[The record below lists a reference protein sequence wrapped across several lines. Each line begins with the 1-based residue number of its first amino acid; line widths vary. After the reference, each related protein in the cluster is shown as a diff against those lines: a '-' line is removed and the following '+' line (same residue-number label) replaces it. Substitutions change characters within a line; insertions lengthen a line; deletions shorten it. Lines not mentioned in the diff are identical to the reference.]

1 MCDAFANSN
10 CISYKSYKTRA
21 QNKNLEFT
29 ITENDHEVITNQDCY
44 ICGKE
49 SSDVHKNGLDRLDNS
64 VGYTLQ
70 NIKPACFECNL
81 MKKTMS
87 HDSLI
92 EKLQLIHGTPRNL
105 EGFTICPNNK
115 IIMRNEN
122 KKSKTE
128 KENNIILRKE
138 ARMQTML
145 EKYSM
150 DK

>member
-1 MCDAFANSN
+1 M
-10 CISYKSYKTRA
+10 
-21 QNKNLEFT
+21 
-29 ITENDHEVITNQDCY
+29 
-44 ICGKE
+44 
-49 SSDVHKNGLDRLDNS
+49 HKNGLDRLDNS

-92 EKLQLIHGTPRNL
+92 EKLKLIHETPRNL

-115 IIMRNEN
+115 IIMRNKN
-122 KKSKTE
+122 KKTKTE
-128 KENNIILRKE
+128 KENNLILRKE